1 MLDEA
6 RWRQYFHNSNN
17 FLLFVRYNLNIMYII
32 YFKLYPELSKKKEKL
47 NTLIQRYEFKNNFP
61 RIGRKFRSFKKYQK
75 ASDHRSIEYKKKEK
89 LIPRTHSSEII
100 FQESEENFFEK
111 KRPRIIVRLKIR
123 EKKGKKNRRRPV
135 TRLIVTICR

>member
-1 MLDEA
+1 
-6 RWRQYFHNSNN
+6 
-17 FLLFVRYNLNIMYII
+17 MYII

-47 NTLIQRYEFKNNFP
+47 TLNTLIQRYEFQNNFP

-75 ASDHRSIEYKKKEK
+75 ASDHRSIEHKKKEK